1 MAEEVRNLGDIL
13 NSELGG
19 CAYFCHISSEI
30 ACITSAYELSAPAN
44 KVCGAKQ
51 RAGGGKSWPWG
62 VQKLAPPPRQMKGVK
77 AVQWCI
83 RHHEG
88 LKPF

>member
-44 KVCGAKQ
+44 KVCGVKQ
-51 RAGGGKSWPWG
+51 RAGGGRSWPGGYRSWHPLQG
-62 VQKLAPPPRQMKGVK
+62 K
-77 AVQWCI
+77 
-83 RHHEG
+83 
-88 LKPF
+88 